1 VTLIDHP
8 TRTSGPDPDPAPKP
22 ARSDTEPAAAGL
34 AVAGRVLLELDP
46 RRLQENPHNPRTQ
59 LGDLTELTDSICAV
73 GVLEPLIVTPT
84 DDGGH
89 VLLFGHRRRAAA
101 IAAGLATV
109 PCDARAEYAGRS
121 AEQVADMLAEN
132 LHRRDLTG
140 LEEAAGYEQLSMF
153 DGWTA
158 DRIAGRIGRTV
169 EHVRAGLAAA
179 KVSAELRP
187 KVVDG
192 GLTLE
197 QAAAIEAY
205 AADPKAYQRLLR
217 AANYAPGLHHALA
230 DERHRREV
238 ADRKVSTRRE
248 LADAGVRIIGKPNN
262 FPWSSVEARVRELT
276 NADGELLTVETHT
289 SCPGHAAFI
298 DDDGAAVFV
307 CQHPKDWR
315 HGTPP
320 SYRHRSKD
328 EIRADEQAAQARREQ
343 EEALTV
349 ADAARAS
356 FLHEYLSRKGR
367 PPAGTLRTALQI
379 LASREQHYGS
389 TRSEAGHLLHPDADS
404 DSAAAVFV
412 EAVAKTTDN
421 RLPLL
426 ALAYAAAAAEAN
438 MRSRQASWQF
448 DPELA
453 VRWLTVLDGFG
464 YPLSEVESRLR
475 TYWSTPLEDEDDLLD
490 GDLPDGDTDHDLD
503 EDEAGEEA
511 PESD

>member
-1 VTLIDHP
+1 M
-8 TRTSGPDPDPAPKP
+8 
-22 ARSDTEPAAAGL
+22 EPAAVSL

-46 RRLQENPHNPRTQ
+46 RGLLENPQNPRTE
-59 LGDLTELTDSICAV
+59 LGDLTELTDSIRAV

-89 VLLFGHRRRAAA
+89 MLLFGHRRRAAA
-101 IAAGLATV
+101 IEAGLPTV
-109 PCDARAEYAGRS
+109 PCDVRAEYAGKS
-121 AEQVADMLAEN
+121 AEQIADMLAEN
-132 LHRRDLTG
+132 LHRRDLTN

-153 DGWTA
+153 DGWTPE
-158 DRIAGRIGRTV
+158 RIAGRVGRPI

-179 KVSAELRP
+179 KVSTELRP

-205 AADPKAYQRLLR
+205 ADDPKAYQRLVR
-217 AANYAPGLHHALA
+217 AADYPPGLHHALA

-238 ADRKVSTRRE
+238 ADRKATTRRQ
-248 LADAGVRIIGKPNN
+248 LGNAGVRIIGRPKN
-262 FPWSSVEARVRELT
+262 FSWSSVEARIGELT
-276 NADGELLTVETHT
+276 NADGELLTPKTHA

-298 DDDGAAVFV
+298 DDNGEAVFV
-307 CQHPKDWR
+307 CQHPKDWDR
-315 HGTPP
+315 GTPA
-320 SYRHRSKD
+320 SYRHRSKV
-328 EIRADEQAAQARREQ
+328 EIQADEEAAQARREQ
-343 EEALTV
+343 EEALAV

-356 FLHEYLSRKGR
+356 FLHEVLSRKGR
-367 PPAGTLRTALQI
+367 PGAGTLRTALQI
-379 LASREQHYGS
+379 LASRQHHYGS
-389 TRSEAGHLLHPDADS
+389 TRSEAGHLLHPDADR

-412 EAVAKTTDN
+412 EAVAKTADN

-453 VRWLTVLDGFG
+453 VRWLTILEGLG
-464 YPLSEVESRLR
+464 YPLSEVESQLR
-475 TYWSTPLEDEDDLLD
+475 TYWSTPLEDADDLLD
-490 GDLPDGDTDHDLD
+490 GNLLGDHPDDGPDDD
-503 EDEAGEEA
+503 AGEEA

>member
-1 VTLIDHP
+1 
-8 TRTSGPDPDPAPKP
+8 
-22 ARSDTEPAAAGL
+22 
-34 AVAGRVLLELDP
+34 VLLELDP
-46 RRLQENPHNPRTQ
+46 RGLLDNPHNPRTH
-59 LGDLTELTDSICAV
+59 LGDLTELTASIRAI

-84 DDGGH
+84 DNGGH
-89 VLLFGHRRRAAA
+89 VLLCGHRRRAAA
-101 IAAGLATV
+101 IAAGLTTV
-109 PCDARAEYAGRS
+109 PCDVRAEYAGRS
-121 AEQVADMLAEN
+121 AEQLADMLAEN
-132 LHRRDLTG
+132 LHRRDLTK

-153 DGWTA
+153 DGWTPE
-158 DRIAGRIGRTV
+158 RIAGRVGRTV
-169 EHVRAGLAAA
+169 EQVRVGLAAA

-217 AANYAPGLHHALA
+217 AANYPPGLHHALA

-238 ADRKVSTRRE
+238 ADRKTITRRE
-248 LADAGVRIIGKPNN
+248 LADAGVRIIGKPKN
-262 FPWSSVEARVRELT
+262 FPWSSVEARITDLT

-289 SCPGHAAFI
+289 SCPGHAAFV
-298 DDDGAAVFV
+298 DDDGQAVFV

-320 SYRHRSKD
+320 SYRHRSNA
-328 EIRADEQAAQARREQ
+328 EIRADEEAAQARREQ
-343 EEALTV
+343 EEALAV

-367 PPAGTLRTALQI
+367 PPAGTLRTALEI
-379 LASREQHYGS
+379 LAARDHHHGS
-389 TRSEAGHLLHPDADS
+389 ARSEAGHLLNPDADRGT
-404 DSAAAVFV
+404 AAAVFV
-412 EAVAKTTDN
+412 EAVAKTADN
-421 RLPLL
+421 RLPLF

-438 MRSRQASWQF
+438 LRSRQTPWQF

-453 VRWLTVLDGFG
+453 VRWLTLLEGLG
-464 YPLSEVESRLR
+464 YPLSEVEAQLR

-490 GDLPDGDTDHDLD
+490 GNLPDDGLDDETAGDT
-503 EDEAGEEA
+503 AR
-511 PESD
+511 ESDLGRTGGTARVRSHPLSFPRRSR